1 MSSTQAPQITVLVP
15 VYNVERYLRECLDSI
30 RAQTFVDFEAICIN
44 DGSTDASRDIIQEY
58 LDVDARFR
66 VIDQAQ
72 LGLRRLHEHGIGRG
86 AGQLHRHPRVR

>member
-58 LDVDARFR
+58 LD
-66 VIDQAQ
+66 
-72 LGLRRLHEHGIGRG
+72 GRCS
-86 AGQLHRHPRVR
+86 ASASSTSPTRATAPP